1 MLEVE
6 KKSATERKKE
16 LFFGHLVT
24 WGSIVFAVALIV
36 GLSQVSAMEKDP
48 PQSPLRR
55 ASPAARADVSYSYNL
70 RASSTSIT
78 GMPSRIG

>member
-24 WGSIVFAVALIV
+24 WGSIVFAVALII
-36 GLSQVSAMEKDP
+36 GLSQVGAMEKD
-48 PQSPLRR
+48 QT
-55 ASPAARADVSYSYNL
+55 ASPPDTAHHLV
-70 RASSTSIT
+70 TS
-78 GMPSRIG
+78 GKG